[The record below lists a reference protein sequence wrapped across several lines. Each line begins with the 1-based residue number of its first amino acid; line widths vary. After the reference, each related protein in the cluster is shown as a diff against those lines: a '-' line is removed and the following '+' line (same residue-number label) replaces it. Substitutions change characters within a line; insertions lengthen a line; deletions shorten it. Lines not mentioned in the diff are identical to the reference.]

1 MERILLVSATEKS
14 RTMLSQFLTSCGVQA
29 QLAPASSG
37 AEARR
42 MLVDGS
48 FDLILVNTPLP
59 DEFGHDMAQQAVNDT
74 LSGVILLAKAE
85 IADSVAEKVEDD
97 GVFVVPKPLSRVLF
111 MQALRMTR
119 AARSRPSGGPRQ
131 VSAHRVLRHDRAG
144 GAFLHRAAGYEPASL
159 QARHRRGYH
168 RRKNAV
174 ICAIPLKNISYLTRK
189 FFRFF
194 RFYREI
200 PDRL

>member
-42 MLVDGS
+42 MLVDGL
-48 FDLILVNTPLP
+48 FDLVLINTPLP
-59 DEFGHDMAQQAVNDT
+59 DIKINITQAQQAANDT

-119 AARSRPSGGPRQ
+119 AARSRLTGLQSENRRLQKRIEDIRQ
-131 VSAHRVLRHDRAG
+131 VDRAKCLLIECCGMTEPEAHSYIEQQAMNQRRSKRDIAEDIIG
-144 GAFLHRAAGYEPASL
+144 GKTP
-159 QARHRRGYH
+159 
-168 RRKNAV
+168 
-174 ICAIPLKNISYLTRK
+174 
-189 FFRFF
+189 
-194 RFYREI
+194 
-200 PDRL
+200 

>member
-42 MLVDGS
+42 MLVDGL
-48 FDLILVNTPLP
+48 FDLVLINTPLP
-59 DEFGHDMAQQAVNDT
+59 DEFGHDMAQQAANDT
-74 LSGVILLAKAE
+74 LSGVILLAKA
-85 IADSVAEKVEDD
+85 EDD

-119 AARSRPSGGPRQ
+119 AARSRLTGLQSENRRLQKRIEDIRQ
-131 VSAHRVLRHDRAG
+131 VDRAKCLLIECCGMTEPEAHSYIEQQAMNQRRSKRDIAEDIIG
-144 GAFLHRAAGYEPASL
+144 GKTP
-159 QARHRRGYH
+159 
-168 RRKNAV
+168 
-174 ICAIPLKNISYLTRK
+174 
-189 FFRFF
+189 
-194 RFYREI
+194 
-200 PDRL
+200 

>member
-42 MLVDGS
+42 MLVDGL

-59 DEFGHDMAQQAVNDT
+59 DEFGHELAQQAANDT

-119 AARSRPSGGPRQ
+119 AARSRLTGLQRIEDIRQ
-131 VSAHRVLRHDRAG
+131 VDRAKCLLIECCGMTEPEAHSYIEQQAMNQRRSKRDIAEDIIG
-144 GAFLHRAAGYEPASL
+144 GKTP
-159 QARHRRGYH
+159 
-168 RRKNAV
+168 
-174 ICAIPLKNISYLTRK
+174 
-189 FFRFF
+189 
-194 RFYREI
+194 
-200 PDRL
+200 

>member
-29 QLAPASSG
+29 QLAPAFSG

-42 MLVDGS
+42 MLVDGL
-48 FDLILVNTPLP
+48 FDLVLINTPLP
-59 DEFGHDMAQQAVNDT
+59 DEFGHDMAQQAANDT

-119 AARSRPSGGPRQ
+119 AARSRLTGLQSENRRLQKRIEDIRQ
-131 VSAHRVLRHDRAG
+131 VDRAKCLLIECCG
-144 GAFLHRAAGYEPASL
+144 MTEPEAHHYLQKRAMDQGLKLPELAAKILAS
-159 QARHRRGYH
+159 
-168 RRKNAV
+168 NA
-174 ICAIPLKNISYLTRK
+174 
-189 FFRFF
+189 
-194 RFYREI
+194 
-200 PDRL
+200 

>member
-42 MLVDGS
+42 MLVDGL

-59 DEFGHDMAQQAVNDT
+59 DEFGHDMAQQAANDT
-74 LSGVILLAKAE
+74 LSGVILLA
-85 IADSVAEKVEDD
+85 KVEDD

-119 AARSRPSGGPRQ
+119 AARSRLTGLQSENRRLQKRIEDIRQ
-131 VSAHRVLRHDRAG
+131 VDRAKCLLIECCGMTEPEAHSYIEQQAMNQRRSKRDIAEDIIG
-144 GAFLHRAAGYEPASL
+144 GKTP
-159 QARHRRGYH
+159 
-168 RRKNAV
+168 
-174 ICAIPLKNISYLTRK
+174 
-189 FFRFF
+189 
-194 RFYREI
+194 
-200 PDRL
+200 

>member
-42 MLVDGS
+42 MLVDGL
-48 FDLILVNTPLP
+48 FDLVLVNTPLP
-59 DEFGHDMAQQAVNDT
+59 DEFGHDMAQQAANDT

-85 IADSVAEKVEDD
+85 IA
-97 GVFVVPKPLSRVLF
+97 KPLSRVLF

-119 AARSRPSGGPRQ
+119 AARSRLTGLQSENRRLQKRIEDIRQ
-131 VSAHRVLRHDRAG
+131 VDRAKCLLIECCGMTEPEAHSYIEQQAMNQRRSKRDIAEDIIG
-144 GAFLHRAAGYEPASL
+144 GKTP
-159 QARHRRGYH
+159 
-168 RRKNAV
+168 
-174 ICAIPLKNISYLTRK
+174 
-189 FFRFF
+189 
-194 RFYREI
+194 
-200 PDRL
+200 